1 MRRRLILFVF
11 VLCCSGITRVDAQQI
26 SETYRSVNP
35 SVVIVRVQQ
44 KTPSSDPQQGLVSLP
59 SFGSGVLI
67 SAEGKIL
74 TAAHVVQAADQ
85 ICVEFFNGQLI
96 PARVIATSTSAD
108 VALLQLERVPTNAV
122 VSAMGDSNKV
132 DVGDQIFII
141 GSPYGLSHSLTVGH
155 VSARYAPNSIVSL
168 PGAAELLQTDA
179 AINSGNSGSP
189 MFNMRGEVIGVVTN
203 ILSRSGGSE
212 GLGFAVTSKA
222 ARQVLLEQKTFWF
235 GLDGI
240 LIEGDVA
247 KALNLPQGAG
257 IVVQHVSEGSP
268 AWRQGVRA
276 GTLRTSVDG
285 EDMLLGG
292 DVLLEINGIPVT
304 EAAGTVD
311 QIYASLSQLKAGE
324 RLRSKVLR
332 AGQVIELSTSIAAQ

>member
-1 MRRRLILFVF
+1 MWSRRL
-11 VLCCSGITRVDAQQI
+11 
-26 SETYRSVNP
+26 N
-35 SVVIVRVQQ
+35 
-44 KTPSSDPQQGLVSLP
+44 
-59 SFGSGVLI
+59 
-67 SAEGKIL
+67 
-74 TAAHVVQAADQ
+74 Q
-85 ICVEFFNGQLI
+85 ICVEFFDGQLI

-108 VALLQLERVPTNAV
+108 VAIVQLERVPTNAV
-122 VSAMGDSNKV
+122 ISAIGDSNKV
-132 DVGDQIFII
+132 DVGDEIFVI

-155 VSARYAPNSIVSL
+155 VSARYAPNSVVSL

-189 MFNMRGEVIGVVTN
+189 MFNLKGEVIGVVTN

-222 ARQVLLEQKTFWF
+222 ARQVLLEQKSFWF

-247 KALNLPQGAG
+247 KALNLPQPAG

-268 AWRQGVRA
+268 ASRQGVRA

-285 EDMLLGG
+285 ENMLLGG
-292 DVLLEINGIPVT
+292 DILLEINGIPVT
-304 EAAGTVD
+304 AAEGTVD

-332 AGQVIELSTSIAAQ
+332 AGQVIELSTTVAAQ